1 MNFLPCHFLV
11 EDPRGTLPR
20 WVCALSVVHAVVCAV
35 GPPLR
40 LL

>member
-1 MNFLPCHFLV
+1 MNFLPDHFLV

-20 WVCALSVVHAVVCAV
+20 WVCALSVVHAVMCAV
-35 GPPLR
+35 GLTLH

>member
-1 MNFLPCHFLV
+1 MNFLPYHALV

-20 WVCALSVVHAVVCAV
+20 WVCALGVLHAVVCAT
-35 GPPLR
+35 GLTLH

>member
-1 MNFLPCHFLV
+1 MHFLPYHSVV

-20 WVCALSVVHAVVCAV
+20 WVCALSVLHAVVCAT
-35 GPPLR
+35 GLTLH

>member
-1 MNFLPCHFLV
+1 MHSLPHFSPV

-20 WVCALSVVHAVVCAV
+20 WFCALGVLHAVVCAV
-35 GPPLR
+35 GLTLH

>member
-1 MNFLPCHFLV
+1 MHFIPCGSIV

-35 GPPLR
+35 GLTLH